1 MDSPIKSIANKP
13 DDNLAALSTIDGVEA
28 DLLAI
33 SDRGNQYGQG
43 LFETMIFSDGMVPLW
58 PQHCARMVADASVLG
73 INLSAQSLDNN
84 LMTFINLLKQRDG
97 QASGIVKIIVTA
109 GSGGRGYAS
118 PAEMNP
124 RIICQYFPLPE
135 NLEKSRRHGIAL
147 FQCQYQLPLNPVL
160 AGIKHLNRLDQVL
173 ACAELSKEQSRELS
187 REARANYTDGL
198 MYSRDNLLIETT
210 CANIFIK
217 TAYGWIT
224 PQLNQAGV
232 RGVMRGLLL
241 EQLFPECG
249 IKIVEGAI
257 TKHQLATAKEI
268 FTCSSIRGVL
278 PVTKI
283 HNLGHWPIGAETKM
297 LQSALNDH
305 YDCYPC

>member
-1 MDSPIKSIANKP
+1 MTGSSSKINQQNALATASFVDGRVADSLPLN
-13 DDNLAALSTIDGVEA
+13 
-28 DLLAI
+28 
-33 SDRGNQYGQG
+33 DRGGAYGHG
-43 LFETMIFSDGMVPLW
+43 LFETMLLHKGFLPLRQ
-58 PQHCARMVADASVLG
+58 QHSERLLRDAPTLG
-73 INLSAQSLDNN
+73 ISITEEQLAQNIDGLIKRLDSQQLS
-84 LMTFINLLKQRDG
+84 
-97 QASGIVKIIVTA
+97 SGVMKIIVTA